1 MPALID
7 RVEVPEDPGV
17 RVIEETLRL
26 VWRLDDVDTV
36 SRTVP
41 LKKLR
46 LATVIRLVVDVLL
59 ERLTDDGLA
68 EMEKSPLDDTVTDI
82 VVEWDNEP
90 LEPFTV
96 TV

>member
-46 LATVIRLVVDVLL
+46 LARVIRLVVDVLL

-68 EMEKSPLDDTVTDI
+68 DMEKSPLDDTVTDI

>member
-1 MPALID
+1 LPALID

-46 LATVIRLVVDVLL
+46 LARVIRLVVDVLL

-68 EMEKSPLDDTVTDI
+68 DMEKSPLDDTVTDI